1 MKIKKIILASMI
13 IAILILMITPFKT
26 NAALQSN
33 GDSPAAATIPS
44 WMWQV
49 RNMQA
54 AGGTLGKR
62 DVINS
67 NLTTTAETDLDI
79 HMEKNTEYGAMIL
92 LSASQYGKP
101 NKVNDGETTT
111 GNSTGIVMKINNEWV
126 AAATSDFFG
135 GSYFAS
141 ATAKY
146 KNVYPGTNRED
157 YCQYT
162 AKAGDA
168 VLNWHGASDLH
179 WLGAGTTSY
188 YQASQSEVGG
198 LLRSHSGSIFS
209 YYGRGQ
215 KELSIRNYHQF
226 DAKHTK
232 TWPTRAVIVNG
243 EGI

>member
-1 MKIKKIILASMI
+1 MRIKKIILISII
-13 IAILILMITPFKT
+13 IAILFLMITPFRA

-33 GDSPAAATIPS
+33 GDSPATATIPS
-44 WMWQV
+44 WMWQI

-101 NKVNDGETTT
+101 NKVNNGETTT
-111 GNSTGIVMKINNEWV
+111 GNATGIVMKINNEWV
-126 AAATSDFFG
+126 AAATSDFLG
-135 GSYFAS
+135 GSYFAY
-141 ATAKY
+141 AVPKY
-146 KNVYPGTNRED
+146 KNVYPGTNTQD
-157 YCQYT
+157 FCTYT
-162 AKAGDA
+162 AKVGDA
-168 VLNWHGASDLH
+168 ILSWHGASDLH
-179 WLGAGTTSY
+179 WLGAGTSSY

-215 KELSIRNYHQF
+215 KETARLYYQQF

-232 TWPTRAVIVNG
+232 TWPTRAVKVNG